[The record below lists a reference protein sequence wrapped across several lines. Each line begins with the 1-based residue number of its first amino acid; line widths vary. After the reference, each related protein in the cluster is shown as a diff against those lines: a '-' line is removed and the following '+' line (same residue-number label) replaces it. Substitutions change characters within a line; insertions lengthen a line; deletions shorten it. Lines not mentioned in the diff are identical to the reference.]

1 MADQSYKVEVVD
13 NSPRILRNDGEAIS
27 VDYSSQAFCDF
38 LTWASL
44 QAEPQPH
51 FGRLP
56 RGFYFTDR
64 TRLVEKCKELSVLL
78 HACAD
83 PLYLPTSGRKRHGGV
98 DFESLGRVVANY
110 LSPSSPIPEVLPVNY
125 GQLWVTDALLTIL
138 KNQLADEASEI
149 RKLSAI
155 PVTKSFVYLDVSD
168 FSTYDPI
175 EQTLIVNSINQLSSE
190 APRVAMVNVAEAFQD
205 IEARLCIGDGYI
217 YCFTNPMFAT
227 FFAGMLASKIE
238 VAVARGEVPVEF
250 HFRMG
255 IHTGP
260 VYHFWDP
267 GRNDWNYVGDG
278 INGGS
283 RVLEAIGKGADDLV
297 FMSSA
302 VRGHILASRE
312 SEIPYR
318 EIRKSLINRGR
329 RDDKHGNK
337 WRVYE
342 FNHSQFAEQLRLA

>member
-1 MADQSYKVEVVD
+1 M
-13 NSPRILRNDGEAIS
+13 
-27 VDYSSQAFCDF
+27 
-38 LTWASL
+38 
-44 QAEPQPH
+44 
-51 FGRLP
+51 
-56 RGFYFTDR
+56 
-64 TRLVEKCKELSVLL
+64 LL
-78 HACAD
+78 HAIDEHTPPYFPAMGAGHFLGD
-83 PLYLPTSGRKRHGGV
+83 SFKTI
-98 DFESLGRVVANY
+98 GRVVANY
-110 LSPSSPIPEVLPVNY
+110 SQSIPPLY
-125 GQLWVTDALLTIL
+125 GQFWVAESLLRQLDFALTD
-138 KNQLADEASEI
+138 QGSEI
-149 RKLSAI
+149 WKLCAI

-168 FSTYDPI
+168 FSTYSPI
-175 EQTLIVNSINQLSSE
+175 EQTLIVNSINQLSSK
-190 APRVAMVNVAEAFQD
+190 APRIAMVNVAEAFED

-238 VAVARGEVPVEF
+238 VAVARREVPVEF

-267 GRNDWNYVGDG
+267 GRRDWNYVGDG

-337 WRVYE
+337 
-342 FNHSQFAEQLRLA
+342 